1 MKKFTKFLGLLIVL
15 TFLLAAC
22 APAAAPAAEEEAAP
36 ADAAE
41 EAEEAEVPEEA
52 EEPAAADEANDE
64 IKTLVVAIE
73 GDIETLDT
81 DFSRYPTSNMVNL
94 NIYDQFFQYG
104 YNDSGEGYSVTD
116 VTKIEGAAIESWEV
130 ADDRMSVVLHVR
142 QGVTFPKTGNPMTA
156 DDIIWWYEKGLA
168 TNSGILW
175 NVELANISSMTK
187 TSDYDVL
194 VEFSKPLNF
203 FFMGFRDQCASIVD
217 SVEVMK
223 HATDS
228 DPWGSEWLAKN
239 YAGAG
244 EYIVESWD
252 PGVQM
257 VLKANEDYWAGKPYF
272 DKVMLQIVP
281 DASNRA
287 LLLKQ
292 GEIDIAFNLSTD
304 QVDAIRDSE
313 GIKIMEIPSR
323 TEVVMIMN
331 NAIEPFNNKDV
342 RKALSYLVPYD
353 TIINDIYMGNALAPK
368 SFIPV
373 LGEGYNPEFWEYET
387 NVDKAKEYLT
397 AAGYPDG
404 FEFTLNIKQ
413 GEEVSR
419 ILAVT
424 LQTAFKEAG
433 VTLNIRE
440 VTNAIWSEE
449 MATGDHEATLWA
461 VGYLSYIDDPAY
473 KLRSYIC
480 DSATNR
486 PQYCNPRIDEIYE
499 ELQVEF
505 DPEPRQKLVD
515 ELQQIMVDDAPQ
527 LWLANIPLEYNLRSN
542 IEGFVFM
549 QDSLLWYYPLYR
561 AE

>member
-1 MKKFTKFLGLLIVL
+1 MKRISKILSLVILLAIV
-15 TFLLAAC
+15 LAAC
-22 APAAAPAAEEEAAP
+22 QNAPAPTTEGLAAPTAPVAPAEPTKEVVEAPTEVVEEE
-36 ADAAE
+36 
-41 EAEEAEVPEEA
+41 PE
-52 EEPAAADEANDE
+52 N
-64 IKTLVVAIE
+64 KTLVVAIE

-94 NIYDQFFQYG
+94 NVYDQFFQYG
-104 YNDSGEGYSVTD
+104 YDDTGEGFSVTN

-142 QGVTFPKTGNPMTA
+142 QGVKFPKTGNPMTA

-168 TNSGILW
+168 TKSGILW
-175 NVELANISSMTK
+175 NIQLANISSMTK
-187 TSDYDVL
+187 TGDYDVM

-203 FFMGFRDQCASIVD
+203 FFMGFRDQCASVVD

-223 HATDS
+223 HATDA
-228 DPWGSEWLAKN
+228 DPWATEWLAKN

-244 EYIVESWD
+244 EYIVDSWD

-272 DKVMLQIVP
+272 DQVILKIVP
-281 DASNRA
+281 DSSNRA

-292 GEIDIAFNLSTD
+292 GEVDIAFGLSPD
-304 QVDAIRDSE
+304 QVDAIRDVE
-313 GIKIMEIPSR
+313 GVKIMSIPSR

-331 NAIEPFNNKDV
+331 NSIPPFDNKDL

-353 TIINDIYMGNALAPK
+353 TIINDVYQGRALAPK
-368 SFIPV
+368 SFVPV
-373 LGEGYNPEFWEYET
+373 LGVTYNPNFWEYET
-387 NVDKAKEYLT
+387 NIDKAKEHLA
-397 AAGYPDG
+397 AAGFADG

-413 GEEVSR
+413 GEEIAR

-433 VTLNIRE
+433 VTVNIRE

-449 MATGDHEATLWA
+449 MATGTHQATLWA
-461 VGYLSYIDDPAY
+461 VGYLSYIDDPGY

-480 DSATNR
+480 ESVTNR
-486 PQYCNPRIDEIYE
+486 PRYCNPRIDELYE
-499 ELQVEF
+499 EFQVTFE
-505 DPEPRQKLVD
+505 PEARQKLSD
-515 ELQQIMVDDAPQ
+515 EMQQIMVEDAPQ
-527 LWLANIPLEYNLRSN
+527 LWLANIPIEYNLRSD

-549 QDSLLWYYPLYR
+549 QDSLLWFYPLSR
-561 AE
+561 AK